1 MGGEQV
7 YGGGAGASRAGGC
20 GAPRVAE
27 ALQAGVRYGGAF
39 AGGGDHRE
47 VRSRRG
53 LYLEPGGRVAKAVPV
68 EFKRGRDKDDDCDRA
83 QLCAQA
89 LCLEEMLGVEVTQG
103 AFYYLA
109 AHRRTSVEIGTG
121 LRARTRS
128 AIAKAHEIVSSGS
141 TPGAVYE
148 AARCDRCSLLEACMP
163 ATVGAGG
170 KKVERYVRS
179 SVAAARKDSA

>member
-1 MGGEQV
+1 M
-7 YGGGAGASRAGGC
+7 
-20 GAPRVAE
+20 
-27 ALQAGVRYGGAF
+27 
-39 AGGGDHRE
+39 
-47 VRSRRG
+47 
-53 LYLEPGGRVAKAVPV
+53 PV